1 MVNRLTHGDGIEGWG
16 VGHRDCEGEGGGG
29 SGVTKRVGEG
39 RVERLFRVH
48 ELARRSL

>member
-1 MVNRLTHGDGIEGWG
+1 MGTALKG
-16 VGHRDCEGEGGGG
+16 GELRGGGGGAG

>member
-16 VGHRDCEGEGGGG
+16 VGRRDCGGGGG